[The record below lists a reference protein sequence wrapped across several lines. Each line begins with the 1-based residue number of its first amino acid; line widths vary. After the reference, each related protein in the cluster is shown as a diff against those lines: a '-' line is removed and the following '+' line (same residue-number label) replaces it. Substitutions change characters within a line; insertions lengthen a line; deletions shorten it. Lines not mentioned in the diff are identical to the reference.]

1 MRVLKTRRIFV
12 KGDAYGALCK
22 NRFPQRGPGDKHNMQ
37 MRRVILMALI
47 AGTQMAGFAA
57 GADQSNFAGK
67 WKADLAKCK
76 FGMESVPGSLV
87 YTVEQKG
94 LTLNIERV
102 KQENGNETKT
112 AHKVDGKLDGT
123 TLILEYSANTQGYD
137 LDIIETWSLSADG
150 NNLTVL
156 RSISAAGGGTEQK
169 LVFHREI

>member
-1 MRVLKTRRIFV
+1 M

-102 KQENGNETKT
+102 KQENGNETKIVRT
-112 AHKVDGKLDGT
+112 VEAKLDGT
-123 TLILEYSANTQGYD
+123 TLVLEYNTNAQGYD
-137 LDIIETWSLSADG
+137 LNIIERWSLSADG
-150 NNLTVL
+150 NDLTVL
-156 RSISAAGGGTEQK
+156 RSISAPEGGTDQK
-169 LVFHREI
+169 LVFHKQI